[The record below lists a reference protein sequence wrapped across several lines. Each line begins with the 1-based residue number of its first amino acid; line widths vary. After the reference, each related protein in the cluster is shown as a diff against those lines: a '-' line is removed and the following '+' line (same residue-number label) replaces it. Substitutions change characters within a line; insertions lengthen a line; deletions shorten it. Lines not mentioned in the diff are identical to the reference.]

1 MISIGL
7 ADDQQLVRSGI
18 ATLIDLSGIARVCWQ
33 AANGLEAQKKLISEP
48 VDMLISDI
56 RMPQQDG
63 IALVTA
69 LRAQGSLIPVLMLTT
84 FDDHELFLQ
93 ALTAGA
99 NGFLLKDID
108 MPTLVDAIQK
118 IAAGGFVAEPVL
130 VSQISMPL
138 DRERDFVADCL
149 SEKEQQILKL
159 VAAGLSNKEIAGAVY
174 LAEGTVKNHLS
185 AILAKLH
192 CRDRTQAVL
201 RALHWQLI

>member
-1 MISIGL
+1 MLKVGVV
-7 ADDQQLVRSGI
+7 DDQQLVRSGI
-18 ATLIDLSGIARVCWQ
+18 ATLIDLSGVAEVCWQ
-33 AANGLEAQKKLISEP
+33 AAHGLEAQKKLHRLP
-48 VDMLISDI
+48 VSLVISDI

-63 IALVTA
+63 IALVSD
-69 LRAQGSLIPVLMLTT
+69 LRAQGNRTPVLMLTT

-93 ALTAGA
+93 ALKAGA

-108 MPTLVDAIQK
+108 MQTLVDAIQK

-130 VSQISMPL
+130 VSQISTPL
-138 DRERDFVADCL
+138 DQERDFVADCL

-159 VAAGLSNKEIAGAVY
+159 VAAGLSNKEIADAVY

-185 AILAKLH
+185 AILAKLN